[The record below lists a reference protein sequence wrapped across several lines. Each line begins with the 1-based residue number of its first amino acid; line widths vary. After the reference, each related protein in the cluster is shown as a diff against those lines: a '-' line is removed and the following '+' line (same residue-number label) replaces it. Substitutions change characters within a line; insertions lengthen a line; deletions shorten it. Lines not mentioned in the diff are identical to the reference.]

1 MKYNFDTTPDH
12 KTNASFRWG
21 MADMPSDVI
30 GMGTADLDYYC
41 APCIRETLLP
51 IAEENCYNYRQ
62 HTDAYYD
69 AVTGWYKRNY
79 GLTVEREWLSNV
91 PSTVGAIRM
100 ALSIFAKPGDTVIAQ
115 TPLFGPIKN
124 AVEGADQQLI
134 ENPLKPVDRHYEID
148 FEDFEEKIHKYHP
161 SIFLLINPHN
171 PTGRVFTREEL
182 ERLVDIC
189 YENGVRIISDEVHCL
204 VLYGENKHIPILAV
218 SRKAQEISVQIVSL
232 SKGFNI
238 MSLPHAIITV
248 AEPGMRAAWMR
259 QIQAYGFGYA
269 VNSFSIAAVTSIMN
283 GEADEWLEE
292 LTAYLHKNLEETLE
306 FIHKYKLPLVPYVP
320 EGSFLLWLDCRQ
332 AGIGT
337 ERLARFFMEKTHIH
351 LDDGKE
357 NFGNEGA
364 GFIRINFAVTNEVL
378 KEALE
383 RIRVALKENK

>member
-134 ENPLKPVDRHYEID
+134 ENPLKPVDGHYEID

-218 SRKAQEISVQIVSL
+218 SRKA
-232 SKGFNI
+232 
-238 MSLPHAIITV
+238 
-248 AEPGMRAAWMR
+248 
-259 QIQAYGFGYA
+259 
-269 VNSFSIAAVTSIMN
+269 
-283 GEADEWLEE
+283 
-292 LTAYLHKNLEETLE
+292 
-306 FIHKYKLPLVPYVP
+306 
-320 EGSFLLWLDCRQ
+320 
-332 AGIGT
+332 
-337 ERLARFFMEKTHIH
+337 
-351 LDDGKE
+351 
-357 NFGNEGA
+357 
-364 GFIRINFAVTNEVL
+364 
-378 KEALE
+378 
-383 RIRVALKENK
+383 